1 MDSND
6 LIRENI
12 LQYLYKLNDDSRSP
26 ESALTGIK
34 KLQSEL
40 KKRHNYKQQEV
51 ARNIN
56 YLIDRNWVKKEVKQK
71 DYTTEGGTTIHPESI
86 KYRITAE
93 GMEYIEGPSKFENKQ
108 IFSQINIS
116 NISGIVTLGNS
127 NTIINQKYTQLFS
140 ELNILHRK
148 ILDNKKLNDEQRLNI
163 SSDIESLKN
172 QLSKTHPENS
182 IIQKLWAG
190 ICASVTLTEFT
201 ELLQKITHMIQSIF

>member
-12 LQYLYKLNDDSRSP
+12 LQYLYELNDESRSP

-71 DYTTEGGTTIHPESI
+71 DYTTEGGTTVHPESI

-93 GMEYIEGPSKFENKQ
+93 GMEYIEGPSKFEINK
-108 IFSQINIS
+108 
-116 NISGIVTLGNS
+116 
-127 NTIINQKYTQLFS
+127 
-140 ELNILHRK
+140 
-148 ILDNKKLNDEQRLNI
+148 
-163 SSDIESLKN
+163 
-172 QLSKTHPENS
+172 LSHK
-182 IIQKLWAG
+182 
-190 ICASVTLTEFT
+190 
-201 ELLQKITHMIQSIF
+201 